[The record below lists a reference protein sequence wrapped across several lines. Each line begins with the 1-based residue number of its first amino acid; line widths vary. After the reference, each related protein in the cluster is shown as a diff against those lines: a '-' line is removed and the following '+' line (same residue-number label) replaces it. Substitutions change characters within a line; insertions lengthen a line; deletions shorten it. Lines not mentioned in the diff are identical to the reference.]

1 MCNNIFLR
9 GWRGECLKLSLHPPN
24 GESYV
29 FTVGVFV
36 CLSVYLCVSNIM
48 DVDGTLLDVE
58 ATVCHRCD
66 MLCFGAISAKCC
78 LSMRKVQETPVLTT
92 WHLSPKIPLIA
103 RFTGPTWGPSGAD
116 RTQVDPMLVPWTLL
130 SGPRS
135 KEYVP
140 CFRSA
145 MPHGSEA

>member
-1 MCNNIFLR
+1 MRCVTIYFY
-9 GWRGECLKLSLHPPN
+9 GDGGGACLKLSLHPPN

-29 FTVGVFV
+29 FIVGVLV

-66 MLCFGAISAKCC
+66 MCFGAISAKCC

-92 WHLSPKIPLIA
+92 
-103 RFTGPTWGPSGAD
+103 
-116 RTQVDPMLVPWTLL
+116 
-130 SGPRS
+130 
-135 KEYVP
+135 
-140 CFRSA
+140 
-145 MPHGSEA
+145 